1 MKEQNNQNTYEDMLV
16 SLIAED
22 VTGLSDLD
30 KLVKEETINVLIEK
44 LGALKEPAI
53 QALKTLVKGGGPEG
67 ANAARRLAG
76 LVAAGRVP
84 KSAIADLPKAVRS
97 IVTRAQSGAKAG
109 KTGTALATRSAGTV
123 GTRSAGTVAGT
134 GGKVAADTGKAATG
148 AGRGTSSTLRPAGP
162 PGGRTPAGRGPASGP
177 GKPSSTLRPAGPPG
191 GRTPAGRG
199 PASGPGKQLPVPAGA
214 VQKASKSVGQR
225 LAVPAGLTGAGI
237 AAVSTGAALSGGPG
251 EEPLSGQTS
260 GGGPQQTQGQPG
272 VDFNPFAQEKPKR
285 KLARG
290 KTVMD
295 MNANELRRTVNRY
308 LKNGQISKENWRK
321 VRRMLYK
328 DVNKAAKILANSPDP
343 SGKTQK
349 KMKRDAAKLGLS
361 GDIKDIGKNIRTDG
375 SLDKKAM
382 ARSRQ
387 NAIELAQASDR
398 PNRAKAIQRL
408 QRRLARAK
416 KELKIQADAEREF
429 GGGTV
434 SPAATRARLRVDRLE
449 GRLNDL
455 VIDTL
460 QDAK

>member
-1 MKEQNNQNTYEDMLV
+1 MKERNNQNTYEDMLV
-16 SLIAED
+16 SLMTED

-44 LGALKEPAI
+44 LGPMPKAAYESLKSMVIA
-53 QALKTLVKGGGPEG
+53 GGPEG
-67 ANAARRLAG
+67 ANAARRLGA

-84 KSAIADLPKAVRS
+84 KSAIADLPRAVQN
-97 IVTRAQSGAKAG
+97 IVTR
-109 KTGTALATRSAGTV
+109 ATRSAGTV
-123 GTRSAGTVAGT
+123 ATRSAGTVAGTGGKVAGTGGKVAGT

-148 AGRGTSSTLRPAGP
+148 AGRGT
-162 PGGRTPAGRGPASGP
+162 
-177 GKPSSTLRPAGPPG
+177 SSTLRPAGPPG

-237 AAVSTGAALSGGPG
+237 AAVSTGAALSGGPS

-272 VDFNPFAQEKPKR
+272 VDFNPFAQDKPKR
-285 KLARG
+285 KLTGRHDVKFQRMLNRLEKAG
-290 KTVMD
+290 KLSKSD
-295 MNANELRRTVNRY
+295 YR
-308 LKNGQISKENWRK
+308 KISKENWRK

-375 SLDKKAM
+375 SLDQKAM